1 MDDTRHPNNFPP
13 LTIEQIRELAH
24 AIREVFGSNL
34 PRMDF
39 TDKLLLFLE
48 DAPGYETDA
57 VGTSLIDSAWAGR
70 QALVTHDE
78 GGRKSLAFG
87 AISSSPSVCP
97 STDTNLRK
105 KCPISVGLVRET
117 HGRIVCSIETRRVD
131 SLAKKN

>member
-1 MDDTRHPNNFPP
+1 
-13 LTIEQIRELAH
+13 
-24 AIREVFGSNL
+24 
-34 PRMDF
+34 MDF

-97 STDTNLRK
+97 STDTNLR
-105 KCPISVGLVRET
+105 ET